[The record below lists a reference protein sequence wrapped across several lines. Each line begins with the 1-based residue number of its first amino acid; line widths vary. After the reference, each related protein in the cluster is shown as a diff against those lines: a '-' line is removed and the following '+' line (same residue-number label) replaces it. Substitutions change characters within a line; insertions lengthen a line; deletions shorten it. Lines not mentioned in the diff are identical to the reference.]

1 MTDVK
6 FILNHVLL
14 QSLLIVRILVCHKL
28 TKCHLHTI
36 RLISLYLALKEA
48 DFFFFFARFLPS
60 SDNVI
65 VKSRQERRE
74 SEGLGSESNPSCCI
88 QPCDISSPCE
98 LNWHP
103 CFFIKWS

>member
-1 MTDVK
+1 MNVTDVR

-14 QSLLIVRILVCHKL
+14 QSLLIVRILICHKL
-28 TKCHLHTI
+28 AQCCLHTI
-36 RLISLYLALKEA
+36 RLISLYLASKEA
-48 DFFFFFARFLPS
+48 DFFFLFFARFLPS

-65 VKSRQERRE
+65 VKSTQERRE

-88 QPCDISSPCE
+88 QPCDISSPPE

-103 CFFIKWS
+103 CFL